1 MSYKSC
7 FFIGHREAPESLV
20 ETLAE
25 EIERHITELGV
36 LEFVVGNYG
45 AFDRMTAR
53 QLAAAKERHPEIN
66 IMLLTPYHPSER
78 KIYLPKGFEVSF
90 YPPSMERVPKRLAIV
105 RANRY
110 MIEHSDYLIAY
121 VWHPA
126 SNARELLEYAQ
137 RLESQGKIHIE
148 NLADKIRQAVGEKL
162 FSR

>member
-1 MSYKSC
+1 MKSC
-7 FFIGHREAPESLV
+7 FFIGHREAPE
-20 ETLAE
+20 ELASILGE
-25 EIERHITELGV
+25 SIERHILENGV
-36 LEFVVGNYG
+36 REFVVGNYG
-45 AFDRMTAR
+45 AFDRMAAR

-78 KIYLPKGFEVSF
+78 KINLPKGFELSF
-90 YPPSMERVPKRLAIV
+90 YPPGMERVPKRLAIV
-105 RANRY
+105 RANKY

-126 SNARELLEYAQ
+126 SNARDLLECAQ

-148 NLADKIRQAVGEKL
+148 NLADNTKQTVSEKL